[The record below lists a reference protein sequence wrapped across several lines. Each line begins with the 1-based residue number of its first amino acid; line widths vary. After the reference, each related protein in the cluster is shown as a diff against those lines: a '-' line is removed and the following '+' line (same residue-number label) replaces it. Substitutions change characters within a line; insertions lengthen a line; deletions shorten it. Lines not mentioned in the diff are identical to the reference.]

1 MLQVLQLCKLLVT
14 ASNSNKETGLL
25 EGKQDPSTFMLKS
38 SLLIYMEL
46 NPPPWNSVDIITH
59 TLGVIDII
67 LDKHDFSLNF
77 FDAKEKLSFKQMPLF
92 SPISFETKR
101 VIMLIKLRLAVLLND
116 KHHSFTI

>member
-1 MLQVLQLCKLLVT
+1 VLQVLQLCKLLVL

-25 EGKQDPSTFMLKS
+25 PAKQDPTTFMLKS

-59 TLGVIDII
+59 SLGVIDII
-67 LDKHDFSLNF
+67 LDKNDFSLNF
-77 FDAKEKLSFKQMPLF
+77 FDAKEKLSIKQMPLF
-92 SPISFETKR
+92 SPISFETKK
-101 VIMLIKLRLAVLLND
+101 VIMLIKFRLSALLND